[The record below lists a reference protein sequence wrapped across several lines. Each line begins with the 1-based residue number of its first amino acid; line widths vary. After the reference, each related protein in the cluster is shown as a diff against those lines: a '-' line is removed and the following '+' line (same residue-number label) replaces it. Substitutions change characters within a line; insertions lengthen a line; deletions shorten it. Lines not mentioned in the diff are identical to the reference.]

1 MCKVHPEEEI
11 RFLSKDTYELL
22 CRDCLLVGAHQGHS
36 YCTIED
42 AAQDARRV
50 LQTAMDQVLYK
61 ERDLTHAVKLLNK
74 SLPSLERQQQFLLE
88 SVAKEFGK
96 VQAAVDLR
104 RFVVSPCMPYL
115 SLAPSVL
122 PFSVHLRSLI
132 FKAY

>member
-1 MCKVHPEEEI
+1 MDCTHDGVVRSEHE
-11 RFLSKDTYELL
+11 ELL
-22 CRDCLLVGAHQGHS
+22 ARGSA
-36 YCTIED
+36 I
-42 AAQDARRV
+42 AAQIR
-50 LQTAMDQVLYK
+50 AMDQVLYK